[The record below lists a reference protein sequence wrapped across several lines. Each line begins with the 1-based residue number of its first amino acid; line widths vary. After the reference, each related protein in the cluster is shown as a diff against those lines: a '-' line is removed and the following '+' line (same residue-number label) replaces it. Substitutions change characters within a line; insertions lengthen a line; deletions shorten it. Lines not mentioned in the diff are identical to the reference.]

1 MIKRTVIKSTVIKS
15 TVIKREKAH
24 RISRGFLTA
33 LAGAA
38 LLATPLG
45 ALAQDGTAETE
56 AKAAPARA
64 VVPPGLTI
72 DQLLERVREGW
83 RAERVV
89 NERREKE
96 FRGERSRQKSLLAQA
111 KASLAAEEARSDQLE
126 EDFEQNELKIA
137 EQEEV
142 LSQRLGTLGELF
154 GVVRQVSGDTRSHVE
169 NSLISAQYPGRLPF
183 LDKLGQSKALPAIE
197 DLEGLWAILL
207 QEMNESSKVARFTT
221 NVVKVSG
228 EEQEQEV
235 IRIGSFNAISQGEY
249 LKWITDVGK
258 LGEIGREP
266 APKYVDTISDLDSA
280 DEGLVRFAV
289 DPARGAILALL
300 VNTPEFRERIAF
312 GGSIGYAII
321 ILGSFTFLFGL
332 VRLAY
337 VSIVSRKVAVQKN
350 ASAPDEAN
358 PLGRVLKIYQSNP
371 DLDTETLELK
381 LEEQVLKESAKIE
394 SFLWLIKVVS
404 AVAPL
409 MGLLGTVT
417 GMINTF
423 QIITLF
429 GTGDPKMM
437 ASGISEALVTTMLG
451 LLTAIPLVLM
461 HAVIYSMARGVT
473 TVLEEQST
481 GLIAKQSEAEAAGTG
496 RPGVDK
502 A

>member
-1 MIKRTVIKSTVIKS
+1 VIERAT
-15 TVIKREKAH
+15 TQ
-24 RISRGFLTA
+24 RIGRIVLSA
-33 LAGAA
+33 LAGVA
-38 LLATPLG
+38 LLVAPLS
-45 ALAQDGTAETE
+45 ALAQDETAETAE
-56 AKAAPARA
+56 TAPERA

-72 DQLLERVREGW
+72 DQLLERVRAGW
-83 RAERVV
+83 RAERVE

-96 FRGERSRQKSLLAQA
+96 FRGARSRQKNLLQQA
-111 KASLAAEEARSDQLE
+111 KSDLAAEEDRSDMLE
-126 EDFEQNELKIA
+126 ETFEQNELKIA

-154 GVVRQVSGDTRSHVE
+154 GVVRQVAGDTRSQVE
-169 NSLISAQYPGRLPF
+169 NSVISAQYPGRIPF
-183 LDKLGQSKALPAIE
+183 LDRLGQSKALPAVA

-207 QEMNESSKVARFTT
+207 QEMLESSKVSRFKA

-228 EEQEQEV
+228 EEVEQEV
-235 IRIGSFNAISQGEY
+235 VRIGAFNSISEGEY

-258 LGEIGREP
+258 LGEIGRQP
-266 APKYVDTISDLDSA
+266 APKFVSTIGDLDSA
-280 DEGLVRFAV
+280 TEGLVRFGI

-300 VNTPEFRERIAF
+300 VSTPTFEERISY

-321 ILGSFTFLFGL
+321 LLGSLTFIFGI

-337 VSIVSRKVAVQKN
+337 VTSVSRKVSAQKS
-350 ASAPDEAN
+350 ASTADEGN
-358 PLGRVLKIYQSNP
+358 PLGRVLKIYSDNKQ
-371 DLDTETLELK
+371 LDTETLELK

-481 GLIAKQSEAEAAGTG
+481 GLIAKQSEAESASSG
-496 RPGVDK
+496 RPGVDT